1 MLFAFQ
7 FLIAQAEQQQTQGSN
22 PIIFA
27 LPIIL
32 ILGYFLLVRSPMK
45 KQEQERQKLLAAL
58 KRNDK
63 VVTSGGIIG
72 IVASIKEK
80 EDEVTLKVDESSNV
94 RIRVLKSSIV
104 RIVGDEEPG
113 KDQKESSEST
123 VRAGKG

>member
-1 MLFAFQ
+1 MLFALQ
-7 FLIAQAEQQQTQGSN
+7 FLVAEAEQQQAQGSN

-45 KQEQERQKLLAAL
+45 KQEQERQRLLAAL
-58 KRNDK
+58 KKNDK

-94 RIRVLKSSIV
+94 RLRVLKSSIV
-104 RIVGDEEPG
+104 KIVGGEEAA
-113 KDQKESSEST
+113 KEQKESSEQV
-123 VRAGKG
+123 VRAGK